1 MKVAIVH
8 EMLVKLGGAEKV
20 VEVFMAM
27 FPDAPVYTLIYD
39 QAQVWEVFP
48 KEKIHPQVFHL
59 KTQKLY
65 KYTGKQRWCLPYM
78 ASSVEALD
86 LSDYDVVLVSSSG
99 FAHGVITKPETKVVV
114 YSHSPARYLWDW
126 THEYRASIGMV
137 SGLKWYLYGKF
148 LLQLRQWDYMA
159 GQRGDLILANS
170 SNTAAR
176 IKKYHRRESD
186 VLYPPVET
194 KRFSQALSAAPG
206 PAHET
211 WYYLIVSALTHFKRL
226 DVAIA
231 AFNQMKHCEL
241 KIIGSGDE
249 QKQLESMAQQNI
261 TFLGRKQGDE
271 LVDIVQASAGLVFP
285 GEEDFWIVPIE
296 VMAAGKPVF
305 ALSKWGLLETV
316 LPWKT
321 GEFFDDPQGSD
332 FVEKFKRFHTQVWQ
346 EKYWVEDCQK
356 QAQRFDTQVFIDKL
370 HAYILQ

>member
-39 QAQVWEVFP
+39 EAQVWDVFP
-48 KEKIHPQVFHL
+48 KEKIHLHVFSL

-65 KYTGKQRWCLPYM
+65 HYTHKQRWCLPYM
-78 ASSVEALD
+78 AGAIESLD
-86 LSDYDVVLVSSSG
+86 LSEYDVVLVSSSG
-99 FAHGVITKPETKVVV
+99 FAHGVITKPDTKVVI

-126 THEYRASIGMV
+126 THEYRESIGMRGAV
-137 SGLKWYLYGKF
+137 KWYIYGNF
-148 LLQLRQWDYMA
+148 LLKLRQWDYLA

-170 SNTAAR
+170 SNTAGR
-176 IKKYHRRESD
+176 IKKYHRRESQ

-194 KRFSQALSAAPG
+194 GRFSLTSSSRSWWDAG
-206 PAHET
+206 T
-211 WYYLIVSALTHFKRL
+211 WYYVIVSALTHFKRI
-226 DVAIA
+226 DVAIE
-231 AFNQMKHCEL
+231 AFNQMPYREL
-241 KIIGSGDE
+241 KIIGSWDH
-249 QKQLESMAQQNI
+249 QAQLQEKARKNV
-261 TFLGRKQGDE
+261 TFLGRKQGE
-271 LVDIVQASAGLVFP
+271 QLVDIIQGSLGLVFP

-296 VMAAGKPVF
+296 AMAAGKPVF

-321 GEFFDDPQGSD
+321 GAFFDDPEGSD
-332 FVEKFKRFHTQVWQ
+332 FVEKFEIFHRQLWKGVYSA
-346 EKYWVEDCQK
+346 KDCQK